1 MSFFGQPELLLLI
14 PIVTGILG
22 FVFLKSQNA
31 ADKKLRLLVASK
43 FIEDLVPLSS
53 PKRKFLKFLIFIF
66 GFSFLVIALAEPQW
80 GENQRSISPKSI
92 DILIAVDLSKSMLA
106 RDVRPNRLERVKLT
120 LNNLL
125 PTVRGDRLGLIGF
138 SGTAFVQCPLTL
150 DHQAFTKS
158 LNDLQVGLIPVPG
171 TNLAKPIEEAQRTF
185 SRGDTDKFLIL
196 ISDGEDLEGQG
207 LSKAKE
213 VAQEGIK
220 IFTIGIGSEE
230 GSFIPTDPVNQNAQS
245 FLTDRSGKRV
255 LTRLDEDALR
265 NIASSTGGQYIQIGS
280 TGEGIAHVFSE
291 LQTFGLKKT
300 RQQLST
306 SLPIN
311 RYQIFVF
318 LGLIFL
324 ISEILT
330 STAKKKVS
338 SASLSLFF
346 AFLFFFSG
354 CWKTENIKLAEEAV
368 ENEDPLKAAELY
380 LKEAEK
386 IEVRESHDLG
396 KLYLNAG
403 LAYLDA
409 GQLAEAEKY
418 LQLSLNALTDF
429 PELQS
434 KALSALGN
442 LHYTKTNTYL
452 DKQDVNRA
460 RSSWEKAKEF
470 YSSSLSINGNSIA
483 KENLQYLNQQITD
496 KIEAFVSKIQGIVW
510 RDVNGNGQQD
520 SNEPLLSAKVFW
532 DRNSDGD
539 LNDSLEPFVETNSK
553 GQFAFEWISG
563 IYPTSLK
570 IGSEL
575 VTEENRSSD
584 LTLLPLF
591 QPPPPPLNPNQV
603 KNHFLKMDKPSTYSM
618 MIPWRAAPIIRG
630 KVWNDQNRNS
640 FLDQNESGMSTVT
653 VFLDGNGNSQLDQN
667 ETSFKPSKDG
677 SFSHISS
684 PGQYAVCIQ
693 PDNPEANITLPFEN
707 PHAYLTWIDFEKSTE
722 PLLFGIYEPPSDNNS
737 SDSQNQ
743 QNEMNEEPEQQE
755 NKDPSEDANF
765 QETNALYERL
775 LQETESKS
783 KPLQVEVQ
791 RYDPTLTGRDY

>member
-1 MSFFGQPELLLLI
+1 LSFFAQPELLFLI
-14 PIVTGILG
+14 PIITGILG
-22 FVFLKSQNA
+22 FVFFKSQQS

-53 PKRKFLKFLIFIF
+53 KKRKFLKFLIFII
-66 GFSFLVIALAEPQW
+66 GFSFLILALAEPQW
-80 GENQRSISPKSI
+80 GESQRTISPKSI
-92 DILIAVDLSKSMLA
+92 DILIAVDLSHSMLA
-106 RDVRPNRLERVKLT
+106 RDVKPNRLERVKLT
-120 LNNLL
+120 LNNLISN
-125 PTVRGDRLGLIGF
+125 VQGNRLGLIGF
-138 SGTAFVQCPLTL
+138 SGNAFVQCPLTL
-150 DHQAFTKS
+150 DHLAFTKS
-158 LNDLQVGLIPVPG
+158 INDLEVGLIPVPG
-171 TNLAKPIEEAQRTF
+171 TDLAKPIEVARRTF
-185 SRGDTDKFLIL
+185 SKDDTDKFLIL

-207 LSKAKE
+207 LLKAKE
-213 VAQEGIK
+213 VAKDGIK
-220 IFTIGIGSEE
+220 VFTIGIGSEE
-230 GSFIPTDPVNQNAQS
+230 GSNIKTQ
-245 FLTDRSGKRV
+245 SGKNTV
-255 LTRLDEDALR
+255 SKFDEDSLR
-265 NIASSTGGQYIQIGS
+265 KISIHTGGQYTPLGPK
-280 TGEGIAHVFSE
+280 GEGLDYVFSE
-291 LQTFGLKKT
+291 LRTLGQRKS
-300 RQQLST
+300 REQSST
-306 SLPIN
+306 SLPIK

-324 ISEILT
+324 ITEILT
-330 STAKKKVS
+330 STARKKIS
-338 SASLSLFF
+338 SASLSLFLF
-346 AFLFFFSG
+346 LLFFSPG

-368 ENEDPLKAAELY
+368 ENEDPLKAAEHY
-380 LKEAEK
+380 LKEAEN
-386 IEVRESHDLG
+386 IEDRESRDLG

-409 GQLAEAEKY
+409 GQLEEAEKY
-418 LQLSLNALTDF
+418 LQLSLNTLTDF
-429 PELQS
+429 PALQS

-442 LHYTKTNTYL
+442 LHYTKTNSYL
-452 DKQDVNRA
+452 DKQDVKRA
-460 RSSWEKAKEF
+460 RSSWENAKEF

-496 KIEAFVSKIQGIVW
+496 KIEAFVSKIQGVVW
-510 RDVNGNGQQD
+510 RDINGNGQQD
-520 SNEPLLSAKVFW
+520 SNEPLLSANVFW

-563 IYPTSLK
+563 IYPTSLN

-575 VTEENRSSD
+575 VTEGNRSSD

-640 FLDQNESGMSTVT
+640 FQDQNESGSSTVT
-653 VFLDGNGNSQLDQN
+653 IFLDANGNSQLDQN

-684 PGQYAVCIQ
+684 PGQYTVCIQ
-693 PDNPEANITLPFEN
+693 PDNPEANITLPFEK
-707 PHAYLTWIDFEKSTE
+707 PHVYLTWIDFEKSAA
-722 PLLFGIYEPPSDNNS
+722 PLLFGIYEQSPDSNSSDQQNQQSEMNDETEPQENNS
-737 SDSQNQ
+737 S
-743 QNEMNEEPEQQE
+743 
-755 NKDPSEDANF
+755 SEDSNF

-783 KPLQVEVQ
+783 KLLPLEVQ

>member
-185 SRGDTDKFLIL
+185 SRDDKDKFLIL

-230 GSFIPTDPVNQNAQS
+230 GSFIPTDPVSQNAQS

-291 LQTFGLKKT
+291 LQTYGLKKT

-380 LKEAEK
+380 LKEAEN
-386 IEVRESHDLG
+386 IEDQESHDLG

-418 LQLSLNALTDF
+418 LHLSLNTLTDF

-442 LHYTKTNTYL
+442 LHYRKTNTYL

-510 RDVNGNGQQD
+510 RDINGNGQQD

-539 LNDSLEPFVETNSK
+539 FNDSLEPFVETNSK

-563 IYPTSLK
+563 TYPTSLG

-584 LTLLPLF
+584 LILLPLF

-603 KNHFLKMDKPSTYSM
+603 KNHFIKMDKPSSYSI

-640 FLDQNESGMSTVT
+640 FLDQNESGTSTVT

-693 PDNPEANITLPFEN
+693 PDNPEANITLPFEK